1 MSSDYSPS
9 PSVLSTAIRVNS
21 SIPIPKM
28 ANNPLMTVGTSA
40 APIVAVDPYSNVWLG
55 GVTNSN
61 SAGICS
67 GDPLNPPGPRVL
79 ATALGVR
86 IDGTKNTIIF
96 MLNGVFTAGTGV
108 PVLWG
113 VDNRT
118 ALTAADGSALTLYTT
133 TAAGQAYHLL
143 AHIFARGGT
152 SPTGT
157 YVVKF
162 TEGGVAIGKTMIVSA
177 VDTDSDLSIPCQPDN
192 DTTITAQLTSVGGP
206 SPSMDVYCSVKE
218 EA

>member
-1 MSSDYSPS
+1 MSSDYTPS
-9 PSVLSTAIRVNS
+9 PSVLSTALRVNG
-21 SIPIPKM
+21 SIPITEM
-28 ANNPLMTVGTSA
+28 TNNPLVTVGTSA
-40 APIVAVDPYSNVWLG
+40 APIVGVDSYDNVWLG
-55 GVTNSN
+55 GGSN
-61 SAGICS
+61 SAGICY

-86 IDGTKNTIIF
+86 IDGTTNTIIYT
-96 MLNGVFTAGTGV
+96 LNGVSTAGIGV

-113 VDNRT
+113 IDNRT
-118 ALTAADGSALTLYTT
+118 GVTAPDAAPITLYTT